1 MLSLKKKFEYRRSS
15 RVSDKEQ
22 RDLAEKIRQENLQQE
37 KAALEA
43 LKKQENT
50 DQEEEG
56 IKVHHLLITSCRR
69 CMFSR
74 VLFCSVLHL
83 CKPQQRQRFKTLGLK
98 DYSSL
103 YW

>member
-1 MLSLKKKFEYRRSS
+1 M
-15 RVSDKEQ
+15 SDKEQ

-69 CMFSR
+69 CTCFQEFSSAAS
-74 VLFCSVLHL
+74 L
-83 CKPQQRQRFKTLGLK
+83 QATEETETLGLK

>member
-1 MLSLKKKFEYRRSS
+1 M
-15 RVSDKEQ
+15 SDKEQ

-56 IKVHHLLITSCRR
+56 IKVHHLVNRKL
-69 CMFSR
+69 
-74 VLFCSVLHL
+74 
-83 CKPQQRQRFKTLGLK
+83 
-98 DYSSL
+98 
-103 YW
+103 

>member
-1 MLSLKKKFEYRRSS
+1 M
-15 RVSDKEQ
+15 SDKEQ

-69 CMFSR
+69 CTCFQEFSSAAS
-74 VLFCSVLHL
+74 L
-83 CKPQQRQRFKTLGLK
+83 QATEETETLGLK
-98 DYSSL
+98 DYSFL

>member
-1 MLSLKKKFEYRRSS
+1 M
-15 RVSDKEQ
+15 SDKEQ

-56 IKVHHLLITSCRR
+56 IKVHHLLITSCRG

-74 VLFCSVLHL
+74 FLFFCYIFASN
-83 CKPQQRQRFKTLGLK
+83 RRDRLK
-98 DYSSL
+98 L
-103 YW
+103 LV

>member
-1 MLSLKKKFEYRRSS
+1 M
-15 RVSDKEQ
+15 SDKEQ

-56 IKVHHLLITSCRR
+56 IKVHHLLITSCRC
-69 CMFSR
+69 CMISR
-74 VLFCSVLHL
+74 YLFCCIFASHSKDRDLRLLFRKISLFLFVLVR
-83 CKPQQRQRFKTLGLK
+83 CG
-98 DYSSL
+98 
-103 YW
+103 

>member
-1 MLSLKKKFEYRRSS
+1 M
-15 RVSDKEQ
+15 SDKEQ
-22 RDLAEKIRQENLQQE
+22 RDLAEKIRRENLQQE

-56 IKVHHLLITSCRR
+56 IKVHHLFKITSCRR
-69 CMFSR
+69 CTCFQEFSSAAS
-74 VLFCSVLHL
+74 L
-83 CKPQQRQRFKTLGLK
+83 QATEETETLGLK

>member
-1 MLSLKKKFEYRRSS
+1 M
-15 RVSDKEQ
+15 SDKEQ

-56 IKVHHLLITSCRR
+56 IKVEYLFVSTGRR
-69 CMFSR
+69 CKTMFSMG
-74 VLFCSVLHL
+74 LSITASLQATDEKQIGHSL
-83 CKPQQRQRFKTLGLK
+83 CERSRC
-98 DYSSL
+98 SSL
-103 YW
+103 Y

>member
-1 MLSLKKKFEYRRSS
+1 M
-15 RVSDKEQ
+15 SDKEQ

-56 IKVHHLLITSCRR
+56 IKVHHLLITSCRG
-69 CMFSR
+69 CMISR
-74 VLFCSVLHL
+74 FLFCCIFASHSRDRDLRLLFRKISLFLFVLVR
-83 CKPQQRQRFKTLGLK
+83 CGLFFF
-98 DYSSL
+98 YNQCF
-103 YW
+103 

>member
-1 MLSLKKKFEYRRSS
+1 M
-15 RVSDKEQ
+15 SDKEQ

-56 IKVHHLLITSCRR
+56 IKVHYLLITSCRR

-83 CKPQQRQRFKTLGLK
+83 CKPQQRQRFETLVLK
-98 DYSSL
+98 DLFVVVRCS
-103 YW
+103 